1 MVDKNAE
8 VASQGILDN
17 VIIRQ
22 LRKEDLPA
30 LEWDGEFKHFHNLY
44 ADTYERMVRGLT
56 IMWVA
61 ELPEKGIIGQ
71 VFLQLICDRPELA
84 DGWQRAYLF
93 SFRIRPEY
101 RNLGLG
107 TKIVNVLE
115 NYLLEKRF
123 TRLTLNVGKD
133 NPDAVRLYKRLG
145 FQVVAEEPGVW
156 SYIDDKGNWQTVR
169 EPSWRM
175 EKLLRNNNRF
185 I

>member
-1 MVDKNAE
+1 MTEISAE
-8 VASQGILDN
+8 EVRRGDLSR

-30 LEWDGEFKHFHNLY
+30 LEWDGEFSHFHNLY
-44 ADTYERMVRGLT
+44 ADTYERMQRGLT
-56 IMWVA
+56 VMWVA
-61 ELPEKGIIGQ
+61 ELPEKGIVGQ
-71 VFLQLICDRPELA
+71 VFLQLVADRPELA
-84 DGWQRAYLF
+84 DGWQRAYMF

-107 TKIVNVLE
+107 TKMEEALE
-115 NYLLEKRF
+115 GYLLEKRF
-123 TRLTLNVGKD
+123 SRLTLNVGKD
-133 NPDAVRLYKRLG
+133 NPDAERLYKRLG

-156 SYIDDKGNWQTVR
+156 SYIDEKGNWQTVR

-175 EKLLRNNNRF
+175 EKLLRKDNRF